1 VTLRRY
7 VATFEIVSV
16 FDHKSQDH
24 KHDFPRHRRKKP
36 VVGHARRHLGEL
48 LVLSLLGGWALTL
61 PASASDAGLGSG
73 ASRTATSV
81 ALDGPSASPGLGVA
95 PAATPAATRRTQSTT
110 APARRTRTSSS
121 RRAKASSPAVSTP
134 RLAAGAGLEAA
145 GGYWYADLA
154 GVPLGSAGCG
164 FESGTP
170 TAEALND
177 QWNYWD
183 NCGASVVSVA
193 DEGLP
198 ANPWNGDRVVKWHK
212 SAGDNV
218 NVYQKLN
225 RAFGKGNWPNA
236 SGVTATTGSPADVSG
251 RYIVYDYIP
260 SARFKLNPSHGWVL
274 LNVFKEDYYDSSGA
288 WRQDPTWGVGCF
300 DFNNRGVRCSLSPHQ
315 SPTFPFS
322 DIVDRWV
329 KWELRVYQGAR
340 DTTGH
345 GGRIEL
351 YMDDKLV
358 DTGYNS
364 EKHVGS
370 GAFAPLDRTRDWVW
384 IAGQYTSN
392 QTTNGVPDSQNT
404 DVTSYVG
411 LSAVLPLP

>member
-1 VTLRRY
+1 M
-7 VATFEIVSV
+7 
-16 FDHKSQDH
+16 
-24 KHDFPRHRRKKP
+24 
-36 VVGHARRHLGEL
+36 
-48 LVLSLLGGWALTL
+48 L
-61 PASASDAGLGSG
+61 P
-73 ASRTATSV
+73 
-81 ALDGPSASPGLGVA
+81 VA
-95 PAATPAATRRTQSTT
+95 PAATLPVTRGTESAKAPAARTT
-110 APARRTRTSSS
+110 TSSS
-121 RRAKASSPAVSTP
+121 PRAKGSSPADSTA
-134 RLAAGAGLEAA
+134 RLAAAA
-145 GGYWYADLA
+145 GFETANGYWYADLA

-170 TAEALND
+170 TAQALND

-183 NCGASVVSVA
+183 NCGASVVSVG

-198 ANPWNGDRVVKWHK
+198 ATPWNGDRVVKWHK
-212 SAGDNV
+212 PAGDNV

-236 SGVTATTGSPADVSG
+236 SGVTGTTGSPADVSG

-260 SARFKLNPSHGWVL
+260 SAKFELNPSHGWVL
-274 LNVFKEDYYDSSGA
+274 LTVFKEDYYDSSGA

-358 DTGYNS
+358 DTGYNA

-370 GAFAPLDRTRDWVW
+370 GAFASLDRTRDWVW

-392 QTTNGVPDSQNT
+392 QTTNGVPDSQTT

-411 LSAVLPLP
+411 ASALLPLP

>member
-1 VTLRRY
+1 VTLRRCA
-7 VATFEIVSV
+7 ATFDVVSV
-16 FDHKSQDH
+16 SDRKPQDH
-24 KHDFPRHRRKKP
+24 LNSLPRHRRKKP
-36 VVGHARRHLGEL
+36 VGSDVRRHLGEL
-48 LVLSLLGGWALTL
+48 LALSLLGGAALTL
-61 PASASDAGLGSG
+61 PASAPDSGVGSG
-73 ASRTATSV
+73 ATSAATSV
-81 ALDGPSASPGLGVA
+81 ALDAPIAAPGLPVA
-95 PAATPAATRRTQSTT
+95 LAATPPATRSTEST
-110 APARRTRTSSS
+110 KAPARTTASSS
-121 RRAKASSPAVSTP
+121 PPAKTSSPAVSTP
-134 RLAAGAGLEAA
+134 QQAAAAGFETAD
-145 GGYWYADLA
+145 GYWHADLED
-154 GVPLGSAGCG
+154 VPLGSAGCG

-198 ANPWNGDRVVKWHK
+198 ATPWNGDRVVKWHK
-212 SAGDNV
+212 AAGDNV

-225 RAFGKGNWPNA
+225 RAFGKGNWPDA

-251 RYIVYDYIP
+251 RYIVYQYIP
-260 SARFKLNPSHGWVL
+260 SASFKLNPSHGWVL
-274 LNVFKEDYYDSSGA
+274 LSVFKEDYYDSSGA

-300 DFNNRGVRCSLSPHQ
+300 EFNYKGILCSLNPHQ
-315 SPTFPFS
+315 SPTFPLS
-322 DIVDRWV
+322 DIADRWV
-329 KWELRVYQGAR
+329 KSELRVYQGAR

-345 GGRIEL
+345 GGRIEWYL
-351 YMDDKLV
+351 DDKLM

-370 GAFAPLDRTRDWVW
+370 AAFSPLDRTRDWVW

-404 DVTSYVG
+404 DATSYVG
-411 LSAVLPLP
+411 ASAVLPLP